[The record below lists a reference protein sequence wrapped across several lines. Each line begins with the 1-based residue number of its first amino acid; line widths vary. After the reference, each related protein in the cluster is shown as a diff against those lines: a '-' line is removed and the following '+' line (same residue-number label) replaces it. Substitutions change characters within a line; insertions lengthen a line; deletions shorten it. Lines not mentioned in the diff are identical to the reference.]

1 MSFNLFTAPTG
12 QDLFGVDLYINSI
25 TGQVTNT
32 RQNAIVRHNETNRF
46 FVIPHSEAAKPAGF
60 GTAVNFLRGAYY
72 TYTSYLIVRAELAA
86 RPTANSGDLAFSV
99 STTVTQ
105 DVTAN
110 ALFDIGENTISR
122 FSNNDNFSSTATF
135 NTNTV
140 CFVVTQMSQSVLE
153 LSRSSLAAGGDGS
166 VPLTAQISYTV
177 TALFNTMNYVP
188 RYQDTVVTIHTLPFS
203 LTYQAPL
210 SRDLTF

>member
-1 MSFNLFTAPTG
+1 MSFNLFTTPTG
-12 QDLFGVDLYINSI
+12 QDLFGIDLYVNSI

-46 FVIPHSEAAKPAGF
+46 FVIPHSEPSIIGL
-60 GTAVNFLRGAYY
+60 TYPPNFLRGVNN
-72 TYTSYLIVRAELAA
+72 YTSYLLLRAELAA

-99 STTVTQ
+99 ATTVTQ
-105 DVTAN
+105 TAYTSSFN
-110 ALFDIGENTISR
+110 IVENTISL
-122 FSNNDNFSSTATF
+122 FDYTTNFSSTATL

-177 TALFNTMNYVP
+177 TASFLSMVLKP
-188 RYQDTVVTIHTLPFS
+188 RYLDTVVTIHTLPFS

>member
-1 MSFNLFTAPTG
+1 MSFNLFSTPTG
-12 QDLFGVDLYINSI
+12 QDLFGIDLYVNSI

-32 RQNAIVRHNETNRF
+32 RGNATVRHNETNRF
-46 FVIPHSEAAKPAGF
+46 FVIPHSEVSKPSDF
-60 GTAVNFLRGAYY
+60 SVPVNFLRGYDS
-72 TYTSYLIVRAELAA
+72 YTSNLLVRAELAA

-99 STTVTQ
+99 ATTVTQ
-105 DVTAN
+105 NVNA
-110 ALFDIGENTISR
+110 ALFNVAENTISR
-122 FSNNDNFSSTATF
+122 FSYNNNFATSATF
-135 NTNTV
+135 HTNTV

-177 TALFNTMNYVP
+177 TASFLNMSLLP
-188 RYQDTVVTIHTLPFS
+188 RYGDTVVTIHTLPFS

>member
-1 MSFNLFTAPTG
+1 MSFNLFTTPTG
-12 QDLFGVDLYINSI
+12 QDLFGIDLYINSI

-32 RQNAIVRHNETNRF
+32 RQNAAVRHNETNRF
-46 FVIPHSEAAKPAGF
+46 FVIPHSEPAKPNDF
-60 GTAVNFLRGAYY
+60 PYSVNFLRGNNSSGSSAH
-72 TYTSYLIVRAELAA
+72 LLFRAELAA

-99 STTVTQ
+99 ATTVTQ
-105 DVTAN
+105 ASGS
-110 ALFDIGENTISR
+110 FIGENIIS
-122 FSNNDNFSSTATF
+122 FFDHYNNFNAVATF

-140 CFVVTQMSQSVLE
+140 CFVVTQMNQSVLE
-153 LSRSSLAAGGDGS
+153 LSRSSLATGGDGS

-177 TALFNTMNYVP
+177 TASFLNMSLFP
-188 RYQDTVVTIHTLPFS
+188 RYRDTVVTIHTLPFS

>member
-1 MSFNLFTAPTG
+1 MSFNLFTTPTG
-12 QDLFGVDLYINSI
+12 QDLFGIDLYVNSI

-46 FVIPHSEAAKPAGF
+46 FVIPHSEPVKPADF
-60 GTAVNFLRGAYY
+60 SYAVNFLRG
-72 TYTSYLIVRAELAA
+72 TNNYTSHLLLRAELAA

-99 STTVTQ
+99 ATTVTQ
-105 DVTAN
+105 DGNSGQTFN
-110 ALFDIGENTISR
+110 IIENKITR
-122 FSNNDNFSSTATF
+122 FEFSTVFASTATF
-135 NTNTV
+135 ITSTA

-177 TALFNTMNYVP
+177 TASFITMTYKP
-188 RYQDTVVTIHTLPFS
+188 RYLDTVVTIHTLPFS

>member
-12 QDLFGVDLYINSI
+12 TDLFGIDLYINSV
-25 TGQVTNT
+25 TNVVTNT
-32 RQNAIVRHNETNRF
+32 RQNAVVRHNETNRF
-46 FVIPHSEAAKPAGF
+46 FIIPHSVVTRPGSV
-60 GTAVNFLRGAYY
+60 TVNFLRGNEVSESAYR
-72 TYTSYLIVRAELAA
+72 IVRAELAA

-99 STTVTQ
+99 ATTVTQ
-105 DVTAN
+105 NGTVTSFDVT
-110 ALFDIGENTISR
+110 ENTISI
-122 FSNNDNFSSTATF
+122 FYYTDIFATSATF
-135 NTNTV
+135 STNTV

-153 LSRSSLAAGGDGS
+153 LSRVSLAAGGDGS

-177 TALFNTMNYVP
+177 SAPFLGITDKP
-188 RYQDTVVTIHTLPFS
+188 RYLDTVVTIHTLPFS

>member
-1 MSFNLFTAPTG
+1 MSFNLFTTPTG
-12 QDLFGVDLYINSI
+12 QDLFGIDLYINSI

-46 FVIPHSEAAKPAGF
+46 FVIPYSEPSKF
-60 GTAVNFLRGAYY
+60 GLSYPVNFLRGA
-72 TYTSYLIVRAELAA
+72 TNYTSHFLVRAELAA

-99 STTVTQ
+99 ATTVTQ
-105 DVTAN
+105 DSGSNEPFNIAQ
-110 ALFDIGENTISR
+110 NTISR
-122 FSNNDNFSSTATF
+122 FEFNTAFASVATF

-166 VPLTAQISYTV
+166 VPLTAQMSYTV
-177 TALFNTMNYVP
+177 TASFKNMYSYP
-188 RYQDTVVTIHTLPFS
+188 RYLDSVVTIHTLPFS

>member
-12 QDLFGVDLYINSI
+12 TDLFGIDLYINSI
-25 TGQVTNT
+25 TGAVTNT
-32 RQNAIVRHNETNRF
+32 RQNAVVRHNETNRF
-46 FVIPHSEAAKPAGF
+46 FIIPHSVVFNPS
-60 GTAVNFLRGAYY
+60 TSVNFLRGDENNQNAYR
-72 TYTSYLIVRAELAA
+72 LVRAELAA
-86 RPTANSGDLAFSV
+86 RPTASAGDLAFSV

-105 DVTAN
+105 AGTIISFDVT
-110 ALFDIGENTISR
+110 ENTISI
-122 FSNNDNFSSTATF
+122 FNYANNFATSATF

-153 LSRSSLAAGGDGS
+153 LSRASLVSGGDGS

-177 TALFNTMNYVP
+177 SAPFLGQTYKP
-188 RYQDTVVTIHTLPFS
+188 RYLDTVVTIHTLPFS
-203 LTYQAPL
+203 LTYQSPL

>member
-1 MSFNLFTAPTG
+1 MSFNLFTTPTG
-12 QDLFGVDLYINSI
+12 QDLFGIDLYINSI

-46 FVIPHSEAAKPAGF
+46 FVIPHSEPSKF
-60 GTAVNFLRGAYY
+60 GLSYPVNFLRG
-72 TYTSYLIVRAELAA
+72 TTNYTSHLLLRAELAA

-99 STTVTQ
+99 ATTVTQ
-105 DVTAN
+105 DPPAGEPFNIV
-110 ALFDIGENTISR
+110 ENTISR
-122 FSNNDNFSSTATF
+122 FEFSSTNFASTATF

-177 TALFNTMNYVP
+177 TASFASMTYAP
-188 RYQDTVVTIHTLPFS
+188 RYLDTVVTIHTLPFP

>member
-12 QDLFGVDLYINSI
+12 QDLFGIDLYINSI

-46 FVIPHSEAAKPAGF
+46 FVIPHSEALKPLGF
-60 GTAVNFLRGAYY
+60 GYGVNFLRGA
-72 TYTSYLIVRAELAA
+72 TIYTSHFLVRAELAA

-99 STTVTQ
+99 ATTVTQ
-105 DVTAN
+105 NAN
-110 ALFDIGENTISR
+110 SGEPFNTVENTISR
-122 FSNNDNFSSTATF
+122 FEFSTNFATAATF
-135 NTNTV
+135 STSTV

-177 TALFNTMNYVP
+177 TASFNNMSLFP
-188 RYQDTVVTIHTLPFS
+188 RYMDSVVTIHTLPFA
-203 LTYQAPL
+203 LTYEAPL

>member
-12 QDLFGVDLYINSI
+12 QDLFGIDLYVNSI

-46 FVIPHSEAAKPAGF
+46 FVIPHSEALKPLGF
-60 GTAVNFLRGAYY
+60 SYGVNFLRGATIY
-72 TYTSYLIVRAELAA
+72 TPHFLVRAELAA

-99 STTVTQ
+99 ATTVTQ
-105 DVTAN
+105 PAN
-110 ALFDIGENTISR
+110 PSGFNIVENTISR
-122 FSNNDNFSSTATF
+122 FEYSSVFATTATF

-153 LSRSSLAAGGDGS
+153 LSRSRLAAGGDGS
-166 VPLTAQISYTV
+166 VPLAAQISYTV
-177 TALFNTMNYVP
+177 TASFNNMSLFP
-188 RYQDTVVTIHTLPFS
+188 RYMDSVVTIHTLPFA
-203 LTYQAPL
+203 LTYEAPL

>member
-1 MSFNLFTAPTG
+1 MSFNLFSTPTG

-46 FVIPHSEAAKPAGF
+46 FVIPYSEPAKPSSF
-60 GTAVNFLRGAYY
+60 SYSVNFLRGTNNY
-72 TYTSYLIVRAELAA
+72 TPYLLLRAELAA

-99 STTVTQ
+99 ATTVTQ
-105 DVTAN
+105 DASAE
-110 ALFDIGENTISR
+110 ALFNFVENTISR
-122 FSNNDNFSSTATF
+122 FEYSGNFSTVATF

-140 CFVVTQMSQSVLE
+140 CLVVTQMSQSVLE
-153 LSRSSLAAGGDGS
+153 LSRSGLAAGGDGS

-177 TALFNTMNYVP
+177 TASFNNMNIFP
-188 RYQDTVVTIHTLPFS
+188 RYLDTVVTIHTLPFS

>member
-1 MSFNLFTAPTG
+1 MSFNLFTTPTG
-12 QDLFGVDLYINSI
+12 QDLFGIDLYINSI

-32 RQNAIVRHNETNRF
+32 RQNAAVRHNETNRF
-46 FVIPHSEAAKPAGF
+46 FVIPHSEPLKPDGF
-60 GTAVNFLRGAYY
+60 PYSVNFLRGINGFGYSAH
-72 TYTSYLIVRAELAA
+72 LLLRAELAA

-99 STTVTQ
+99 ATTATQ
-105 DVTAN
+105 ASGS
-110 ALFDIGENTISR
+110 FIGENIIS
-122 FSNNDNFSSTATF
+122 FFQYYSNFATSATF

-140 CFVVTQMSQSVLE
+140 CFVVTQMSQSVLD
-153 LSRSSLAAGGDGS
+153 LSRVSLAAGGDGS

-177 TALFNTMNYVP
+177 TAFFDSMGVLP
-188 RYQDTVVTIHTLPFS
+188 RLDTVVTIHTLPFS

>member
-1 MSFNLFTAPTG
+1 MSFNLFSTPTG
-12 QDLFGVDLYINSI
+12 QDLFGIDLYVNSI

-32 RQNAIVRHNETNRF
+32 RGNATVRHNETNRF
-46 FVIPHSEAAKPAGF
+46 FVIPHSEVSKPSDF
-60 GTAVNFLRGAYY
+60 SYPVNFLRGYDS
-72 TYTSYLIVRAELAA
+72 YTSNLLVRAELAA

-99 STTVTQ
+99 ATTVTQ
-105 DVTAN
+105 NVNA
-110 ALFDIGENTISR
+110 ALFNVAENTISR
-122 FSNNDNFSSTATF
+122 FSYNNNFATSATF
-135 NTNTV
+135 STHTV
-140 CFVVTQMSQSVLE
+140 CLVVTQMSQSVLE

-177 TALFNTMNYVP
+177 TASFLNMSIFP
-188 RYQDTVVTIHTLPFS
+188 RYGDTVVTIHTLPFS